1 MYAKIDETE
10 LRKLSQQRASGLQTQ
25 LYVALATH
33 CHKGNTCF
41 PSLERLRKIL
51 GDVYHINSIHRA
63 LKWLE
68 EKKFI
73 TRKEA
78 TSKTRFSLMLRQIK
92 TALTNRLKKSTT
104 GYDKHQRKTN
114 NNNYRYYKKKKPIK
128 RISEKEKKDQII
140 DDWAKEMTS
149 LKDYHKLFNDPD
161 QQGFVHACKLP
172 KPDPFP
178 SQKPLFFSA
187 NDLYNRIK
195 CATNQNPQKSWVWQ
209 FYESLS

>member
-10 LRKLSQQRASGLQTQ
+10 LEKLAQKRASGLQTQ
-25 LYVALATH
+25 LYVALAVH
-33 CHKGNTCF
+33 CHNKNSCF
-41 PSLERLRKIL
+41 PSLERLQKIL
-51 GDVYHINSIHRA
+51 GGVYHINSIHRA

-78 TSKTRFSLMLRQIK
+78 TSKSRFSLMLRQIK
-92 TALTNRLKKSTT
+92 TALTNRFRKSPN
-104 GYDKHQRKTN
+104 GYDKHQRKNN

-128 RISEKEKKDQII
+128 RISEKEKKEQII

-149 LKDYHKLFNDPD
+149 LKDYHQLFNDPD
-161 QQGFVHACKLP
+161 QQDFVHACKLP

-178 SQKPLFFSA
+178 TQKPLFFSE
-187 NDLYNRIK
+187 NDLFNRIK
-195 CATNQNPQKSWVWQ
+195 SATGLNPQNSWVWQ
-209 FYESLS
+209 FYQSLS